1 VQYAATERPSSVGD
15 VPPIAKVISG
25 KVYYFADNSLQLKSI
40 SVNLSD
46 PNPSYEYQVK
56 TGRST
61 APLARFTGPISVDGV
76 FRLGL
81 PTSQGIRAAKGAW
94 IDENTF
100 VGHIQ
105 TLGNDDAREV
115 ILTFEGTG
123 VDLSVEDADGSMT
136 LLHGETKG

>member
-1 VQYAATERPSSVGD
+1 VRRRGT
-15 VPPIAKVISG
+15 
-25 KVYYFADNSLQLKSI
+25 
-40 SVNLSD
+40 
-46 PNPSYEYQVK
+46 
-56 TGRST
+56 
-61 APLARFTGPISVDGV
+61 
-76 FRLGL
+76 
-81 PTSQGIRAAKGAW
+81 W